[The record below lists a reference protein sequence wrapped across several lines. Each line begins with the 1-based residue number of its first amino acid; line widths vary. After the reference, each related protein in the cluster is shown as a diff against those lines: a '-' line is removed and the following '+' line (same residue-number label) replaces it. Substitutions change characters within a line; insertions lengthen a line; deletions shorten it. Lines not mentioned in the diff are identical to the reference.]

1 MGLGALLV
9 FVLSVFAALGFRQVE
24 PNERLAVYR
33 LGRYVGLR
41 PSGANWIIPFF
52 DRTIRVNLDL
62 SVPGWKEL
70 DSLAL
75 VTEVETWLS
84 RQDSRS

>member
-9 FVLSVFAALGFRQVE
+9 FALSVFAALGFRQVE

-33 LGRYVGLR
+33 LGQYVGLR
-41 PSGANWIIPFF
+41 PSGANWIVPFF

-62 SVPGWKEL
+62 SIPGWKDL
-70 DSLAL
+70 DSPAL
-75 VTEVETWLS
+75 VAEVETWLS
-84 RQDSRS
+84 REAPRS

>member
-9 FVLSVFAALGFRQVE
+9 FVLSIFAALGFRQVE

-75 VTEVETWLS
+75 VTEVEKWLS
-84 RQDSRS
+84 QQARS

>member
-9 FVLSVFAALGFRQVE
+9 FVLSIFAALGFRQAE

-75 VTEVETWLS
+75 VTEVEKWLS
-84 RQDSRS
+84 QQARS

>member
-9 FVLSVFAALGFRQVE
+9 FVLSIFAALGSRQVE

-70 DSLAL
+70 DSLTL
-75 VTEVETWLS
+75 VTAVETWLS
-84 RQDSRS
+84 QQTRS

>member
-9 FVLSVFAALGFRQVE
+9 FVLSIFVALGFRQVE

-33 LGRYVGLR
+33 FGRYVGLR
-41 PSGANWIIPFF
+41 PSGANWIIPIF

-84 RQDSRS
+84 QQARS

>member
-1 MGLGALLV
+1 VGLGALLV
-9 FVLSVFAALGFRQVE
+9 FVLSIFAALGFRQVA

-41 PSGANWIIPFF
+41 PSGANWIVPFL

-70 DSLAL
+70 DSLDL
-75 VTEVETWLS
+75 VTEVETWLA
-84 RQDSRS
+84 QQVRS

>member
-1 MGLGALLV
+1 MGFGALLV
-9 FVLSVFAALGFRQVE
+9 FFLSIFAALGFRQVE

-41 PSGANWIIPFF
+41 PSGANWIVPFV

-70 DSLAL
+70 ESIAL

-84 RQDSRS
+84 QQVHS